1 MSRSLTL
8 ALILFAG
15 VTDAREMPQDT
26 RESSRVIDDL
36 VAAHNRIRTEKK
48 LSPLKPD
55 PDLMKAAQV
64 HARDMADHEKMT
76 HEGSDGSTP
85 AQRVEHQ
92 GYHYLSTG
100 ENVAA
105 GQESVEE
112 VMDGWMN
119 SEHHRRNI
127 LGDYSEMGAARAQ
140 DSDGRFYWV
149 VDFGRP
155 IPRLDPKEAAQG
167 VVEQI
172 NKKRSE
178 SDRPALQAVP
188 KLTDA
193 AQAAAE
199 DLAENDTVRHRSG
212 GSVAFDVVRREGY
225 PYREIQQ
232 SSASGYPTPEK
243 MVESLMNQDNAEQ
256 SLLGNHKHVGA
267 GYARAKDG
275 TPYWVVLFATPQ

>member
-8 ALILFAG
+8 ALIVLAG
-15 VTDAREMPQDT
+15 VSDGGATPQDAREFSQVVD
-26 RESSRVIDDL
+26 EL
-36 VAAHNRIRTEKK
+36 VAAHNRIRTEKG
-48 LSPLKPD
+48 LSPLKAD
-55 PDLMKAAQV
+55 PELMKAAQV
-64 HARDMADHEKMT
+64 HAKDMAEHEKMS
-76 HEGSDGSTP
+76 HEGSDGSSP
-85 AQRVEHQ
+85 AQRVERQ

-105 GQESVEE
+105 GQESVKE

-127 LGDYSEMGAARAQ
+127 LGDFSQIGAARAQ
-140 DSDGRFYWV
+140 DTEGRFYWV

-155 IPRLDPKEAAQG
+155 IPELDPKEAVQA

-172 NKKRSE
+172 NRKRSK
-178 SDRPALQAVP
+178 SDRPALKAVP
-188 KLTDA
+188 RLADA

-199 DLAENDTVRHRSG
+199 DMAENDTVRTRSG

-232 SSASGYPTPEK
+232 STASGYPTPEK
-243 MVESLMNQDNAEQ
+243 LVESLMNQDNADK
-256 SLLGNHKHVGA
+256 SLLGDHKHVGA